1 MITATH
7 DGSGGVRLHDDDGA
21 FARVK
26 PADRHRLRRALAG
39 DGCTRAVLMPS
50 GVITVTERHGSEVKL
65 LTRDG
70 KPRTGE
76 GSDRT
81 AIAARDYLL
90 TEVERLLTWI
100 EDDARLSSGDGMHL
114 TAIVSEWRAPLLAG
128 YDLGDRKGAS

>member
-1 MITATH
+1 MITATN
-7 DGSGGVRLHDDDGA
+7 DGSGGVRLHDDAGA

-70 KPRTGE
+70 KLRTGE

-100 EDDARLSSGDGMHL
+100 EDGISSNACG
-114 TAIVSEWRAPLLAG
+114 
-128 YDLGDRKGAS
+128 